1 MAFTLAQVE
10 ALEKAIAAGVRRV
23 RFADREVE
31 YQSLDDM
38 REALAMM
45 NRALSPTY
53 RSTRYAAHDKMGPDE
68 SE

>member
-1 MAFTLAQVE
+1 MAFTQAQVE
-10 ALEKAIAAGVRRV
+10 ALEKAIAAGVKRV
-23 RFADREVE
+23 RFEGRELE

-45 NRALSPTY
+45 KRELSPTY
-53 RSTRYAAHDKMGPDE
+53 RSTRYAAHDKLGPSE